1 MMTKALR
8 KQKKKKKFQACLGNR
23 EYLSLIIYNK
33 RNIKENN
40 ALEKKKL
47 RPI

>member
-8 KQKKKKKFQACLGNR
+8 KQKKKKKFQACLENR